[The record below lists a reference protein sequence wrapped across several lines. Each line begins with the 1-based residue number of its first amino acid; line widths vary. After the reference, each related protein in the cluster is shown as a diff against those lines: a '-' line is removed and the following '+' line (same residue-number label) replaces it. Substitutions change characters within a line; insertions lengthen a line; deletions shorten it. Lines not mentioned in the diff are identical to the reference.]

1 MGEQKY
7 DYKAVGE
14 RIRHRRV
21 ELNLTQAELA
31 EKISR
36 VPKYCA
42 DIERG
47 YCGMSIE
54 TLLAFCKALEVSPT
68 TLLLGE
74 PVVDFDTTDVTA
86 QIITALPECTDEQKQ
101 SILQTIRL
109 FTKLRR

>member
-14 RIRHRRV
+14 RIRHRRM

-54 TLLAFCKALEVSPT
+54 TLL
-68 TLLLGE
+68 GE
-74 PVVDFDTTDVTA
+74 PVVYFDTTDVTA
-86 QIITALPECTDEQKQ
+86 QIITALPECSDEQKQ

>member
-14 RIRHRRV
+14 RIRHRRM

-54 TLLAFCKALEVSPT
+54 TLLAFCKALEVSEAEYST
-68 TLLLGE
+68 DNS
-74 PVVDFDTTDVTA
+74 PVHKAAEIAGYQVVLYDST
-86 QIITALPECTDEQKQ
+86 
-101 SILQTIRL
+101 R
-109 FTKLRR
+109 